1 MSLLT
6 LWSSLRKNERRGV
19 RTVLRKGSQS
29 LLDTSFDRT
38 LPVSNYSKR
47 QIASKASPPFPLP
60 HLPSYLPL
68 STPSKEWFWLRWKKS
83 QKQQTLRINLE
94 CLLAPEKITNWIW
107 RNLKDMCLNSCTR
120 FSVFTTK
127 ATCPQDINWRDFINH
142 SLKFWKFLR
151 PPNHCQWEFASCS
164 SRRKL
169 QSSRFSWICML
180 IIFISHSYR
189 WKTRWLQWTTS
200 GHRRKIVPFLC

>member
-47 QIASKASPPFPLP
+47 QIASKASPLSPSPIFLPTSPFPPLVRSGFDSDERNHRSNK
-60 HLPSYLPL
+60 HLGLTS
-68 STPSKEWFWLRWKKS
+68 
-83 QKQQTLRINLE
+83 N
-94 CLLAPEKITNWIW
+94 APEKITNWIW

-142 SLKFWKFLR
+142 SLKFWKFLG